1 MLGYDISD
9 EYIEGLKADLARKQ
23 EEKERRREKEAE
35 ERAEYQDENFY
46 FIAGFTSGG
55 APYGC
60 TWESLEDSEDPSM
73 DDLGKQHFENIDD
86 NEVPF

>member
-1 MLGYDISD
+1 MPMKSP
-9 EYIEGLKADLARKQ
+9 LKLIQKKRK
-23 EEKERRREKEAE
+23 KERNTKTKTFTLLQDLHPAVRRTA
-35 ERAEYQDENFY
+35 
-46 FIAGFTSGG
+46 
-55 APYGC
+55 GC